1 MVNMCNY
8 AEISNVFHLVAKIR
22 LKEINTKDVILIFF
36 FNIVIMDS
44 KVKVQRRRHITKAIS
59 WRIVGTLDTWII
71 SWLLLT
77 YIGDVPLFEV
87 NLDPNIKLKAA
98 KAASLIA
105 VLELISK
112 TVLYY
117 FHERIWYK
125 ITWINIR
132 QKYRHII
139 KTFSWRLIGAIDTIL
154 LVFVVFY
161 FMFSSTKGAA
171 SIAISMFSIE
181 VITKMIL
188 YYFHERI
195 WFISNYGVIKN

>member
-1 MVNMCNY
+1 MN
-8 AEISNVFHLVAKIR
+8 
-22 LKEINTKDVILIFF
+22 
-36 FNIVIMDS
+36 S
-44 KVKVQRRRHITKAIS
+44 KVEVQRRRHIIKAIS
-59 WRIVGTLDTWII
+59 WRLVGTLDTWII

-77 YIGDVPLFEV
+77 YLGDVTFFEI
-87 NLDPNIKLKAA
+87 NINPKIKKQASE
-98 KAASLIA
+98 AASLIA

-112 TVLYY
+112 TILYY
-117 FHERIWYK
+117 FHERVWYN

-154 LVFVVFY
+154 LVFIVFY
-161 FMFSSTKGAA
+161 LMFSSIKGAA
-171 SIAISMFSIE
+171 AIAVSMFSIE

-188 YYFHERI
+188 YYFHERL

>member
-1 MVNMCNY
+1 M
-8 AEISNVFHLVAKIR
+8 
-22 LKEINTKDVILIFF
+22 NTKVE
-36 FNIVIMDS
+36 
-44 KVKVQRRRHITKAIS
+44 VQRRRHIIKAIS
-59 WRIVGTLDTWII
+59 WRLVGTLDTWII

-77 YIGDVPLFEV
+77 YIGEITL
-87 NLDPNIKLKAA
+87 LDINIDPKIKKQASE
-98 KAASLIA
+98 AASLIA

-112 TVLYY
+112 TILYY

-154 LVFVVFY
+154 LVFIVFY
-161 FMFSSTKGAA
+161 LMFSSIQGAA
-171 SIAISMFSIE
+171 AIAVSMFSIE
-181 VITKMIL
+181 IITKMIL
-188 YYFHERI
+188 YYFHERL

>member
-1 MVNMCNY
+1 MRNY
-8 AEISNVFHLVAKIR
+8 AEISNVFHQVAKIR
-22 LKEINTKDVILIFF
+22 LKEINTKDVISKKY
-36 FNIVIMDS
+36 FNIVIMNT
-44 KVKVQRRRHITKAIS
+44 KVEVQRRRHITKAIS
-59 WRIVGTLDTWII
+59 WRLVGTLDTWII

-77 YIGDVPLFEV
+77 YVGDITFF
-87 NLDPNIKLKAA
+87 DINIKPEIKNKASE
-98 KAASLIA
+98 AASLIA

-112 TVLYY
+112 TILYY

-154 LVFVVFY
+154 LVFIVFY
-161 FMFSSTKGAA
+161 LMFSSIQGAA
-171 SIAISMFSIE
+171 AIAVSMFSIE

-188 YYFHERI
+188 YYFHERL

>member
-1 MVNMCNY
+1 MINMRNY
-8 AEISNVFHLVAKIR
+8 AEISNVFHQVAKIR
-22 LKEINTKDVILIFF
+22 LKEINTKDVISKKY
-36 FNIVIMDS
+36 FNIVIMNT
-44 KVKVQRRRHITKAIS
+44 KVEVQRRRHITKAIS
-59 WRIVGTLDTWII
+59 WRLVGTLDTWII

-77 YIGDVPLFEV
+77 YVGDITFF
-87 NLDPNIKLKAA
+87 DINIKPEIKNKASE
-98 KAASLIA
+98 AASLIA

-112 TVLYY
+112 TILYY

-154 LVFVVFY
+154 LVFIVFY
-161 FMFSSTKGAA
+161 FMFSSTQGAA
-171 SIAISMFSIE
+171 VIAVSMFSIE
-181 VITKMIL
+181 IITKMIL
-188 YYFHERI
+188 YYFHERL

>member
-1 MVNMCNY
+1 MINMCNY

-22 LKEINTKDVILIFF
+22 LNQTNTKDVILIFF
-36 FNIVIMDS
+36 FNIVNMDT
-44 KVKVQRRRHITKAIS
+44 KVKVQKRRHIIKAIS

-71 SWLLLT
+71 SWFLLT
-77 YIGDVPLFEV
+77 YIGDIPLFEV
-87 NLDPNIKLKAA
+87 NINPNVKLKAS

-139 KTFSWRLIGAIDTIL
+139 KTFSWRLIGAVDTIL
-154 LVFVVFY
+154 LVFIVFY
-161 FMFSSTKGAA
+161 FMFSSTQGAS
-171 SIAISMFSIE
+171 SIAVSMFSIE

>member
-1 MVNMCNY
+1 
-8 AEISNVFHLVAKIR
+8 
-22 LKEINTKDVILIFF
+22 
-36 FNIVIMDS
+36 MDS

-77 YIGDVPLFEV
+77 YIGDITLFEV
-87 NLDPNIKLKAA
+87 NLDPNIKLKAS

-112 TVLYY
+112 TILYY

-139 KTFSWRLIGAIDTIL
+139 KTFSWRLMERLIQ
-154 LVFVVFY
+154 FY
-161 FMFSSTKGAA
+161 
-171 SIAISMFSIE
+171 
-181 VITKMIL
+181 
-188 YYFHERI
+188 
-195 WFISNYGVIKN
+195 

>member
-1 MVNMCNY
+1 MVNMGNY
-8 AEISNVFHLVAKIR
+8 AKISNVFHLAAKIR
-22 LKEINTKDVILIFF
+22 FNHINTKDVISKKY
-36 FNIVIMDS
+36 FNIVIMNT
-44 KVKVQRRRHITKAIS
+44 KVEVQRRRHIIKAIS
-59 WRIVGTLDTWII
+59 WRLVGTLDTWII

-77 YIGDVPLFEV
+77 YIGEITL
-87 NLDPNIKLKAA
+87 LDINIDPKIKKQASE
-98 KAASLIA
+98 AASLIA

-112 TVLYY
+112 TILYY

-154 LVFVVFY
+154 LVFIVFY
-161 FMFSSTKGAA
+161 LMFSSIQGAA
-171 SIAISMFSIE
+171 AIAVSMFSIE
-181 VITKMIL
+181 IITKMIL
-188 YYFHERI
+188 YYFHERL

>member
-1 MVNMCNY
+1 
-8 AEISNVFHLVAKIR
+8 
-22 LKEINTKDVILIFF
+22 
-36 FNIVIMDS
+36 MDT
-44 KVKVQRRRHITKAIS
+44 KVKVQKRRHIIKAIS

-71 SWLLLT
+71 SWFLLT
-77 YIGDVPLFEV
+77 YIGDIPLFEV
-87 NLDPNIKLKAA
+87 NIDPNVKLKAS

-112 TVLYY
+112 TFLYY

-139 KTFSWRLIGAIDTIL
+139 KTFSWRLIGAVDTIL
-154 LVFVVFY
+154 LVFIVFY
-161 FMFSSTKGAA
+161 FMFSSTQGAA
-171 SIAISMFSIE
+171 SIAVSMFSIE
-181 VITKMIL
+181 IITKMIL